1 MSAAST
7 RAVAHA
13 GVRDTSTRSEG
24 DTSARFAFVDPPY
37 YGYAA
42 KFYAHLHP
50 EAAVYDTLA
59 AHRALIDHVVAAYPD
74 GWAFC
79 MTSGN
84 LHDLLPLFPAS
95 ARIAAWVKPFASFK
109 KGVSPAYTWEPVVF
123 QPAGRRHDQ
132 TTPTVRDHLSQGIT
146 LRRGLVGAKPE
157 QFCRW
162 VLHLLGWR
170 AGDVVDDLFPGTGV
184 MGRVVARAA
193 EELDFGVSA

>member
-1 MSAAST
+1 MTAANA
-7 RAVAHA
+7 RAVALA
-13 GVRDTSTRSEG
+13 GVRDRSAPAECG
-24 DTSARFAFVDPPY
+24 TGARFAFVDPPY
-37 YGYAA
+37 YGCAE

-59 AHRALIDHVVAAYPD
+59 AHRALVDHVIADYPA

-123 QPAGRRHDQ
+123 HPAGRRHDL
-132 TTPTVRDHLSQGIT
+132 TRPTIRDHLSQGIT

-170 AGDVVDDLFPGTGV
+170 PGDVVDDLFPGTGV

-193 EELDFGVSA
+193 DELDFGTSA